1 LNEEINLSGGKSR
14 IQKRKYL
21 KQSQGMKNESLL
33 TERILGAEK
42 KNKTI
47 HGSSAAELFQPQDGG
62 SWVGR
67 EYFDTFF

>member
-1 LNEEINLSGGKSR
+1 
-14 IQKRKYL
+14 
-21 KQSQGMKNESLL
+21 MKNEFLL

-62 SWVGR
+62 SLGWGGNILTLFLVRLHDDCTKTVIAQDILPG
-67 EYFDTFF
+67 

>member
-1 LNEEINLSGGKSR
+1 MSGGKSR

-62 SWVGR
+62 SWGG
-67 EYFDTFF
+67 EGIF

>member
-1 LNEEINLSGGKSR
+1 LNEINLSGGKSR

-42 KNKTI
+42 KIRPSTEAAPQSFFSHKTADL
-47 HGSSAAELFQPQDGG
+47 G
-62 SWVGR
+62 VGR